1 MLKLFAV
8 LIGTLP
14 TFAFAGDFSG
24 FYVGASVSSDT
35 NKYNLVSKDTAT
47 RVPYGWQLDSNDTD
61 YSYGLNAGFNK
72 IIDAKI
78 LVGLELG
85 YNRSNNDQKN
95 TGICSTYWCSSQ
107 TDTNPVE
114 FTNEKDISIVGRFGN
129 LITPKTLIYISAG
142 YSKAWMKA
150 DYYNGPGTRV
160 IDTEAKILNGLKYGV
175 GFEHFLRDN
184 ISFQGSVDW
193 VGYKGRDFLTSTGS
207 TYEIAS
213 DMNTIILA
221 SQSLSFGLN
230 YHF

>member
-85 YNRSNNDQKN
+85 YNRSNNNQKN
-95 TGICSTYWCSSQ
+95 TGICSTS
-107 TDTNPVE
+107 
-114 FTNEKDISIVGRFGN
+114 
-129 LITPKTLIYISAG
+129 
-142 YSKAWMKA
+142 
-150 DYYNGPGTRV
+150 
-160 IDTEAKILNGLKYGV
+160 TE
-175 GFEHFLRDN
+175 
-184 ISFQGSVDW
+184 
-193 VGYKGRDFLTSTGS
+193 S
-207 TYEIAS
+207 TYEIAG
-213 DMNTIILA
+213 DMNTIILD
-221 SQSLSFGLN
+221 SQSLSIGLN